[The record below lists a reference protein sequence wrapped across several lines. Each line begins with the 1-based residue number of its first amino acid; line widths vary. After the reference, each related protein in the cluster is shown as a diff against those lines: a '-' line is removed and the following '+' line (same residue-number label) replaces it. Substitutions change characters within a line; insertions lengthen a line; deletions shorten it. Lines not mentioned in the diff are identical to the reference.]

1 MATTTLDDKSTNR
14 RAEGGHSIAGAAL
27 AGVGALLFVLALM
40 VHFYVAPTLSIAPID
55 QDSVTHLEAKGATVF
70 DTATLKPIT
79 TDLSIAAHT
88 VADVKASKAASKQVG
103 DTRVWMNNTT
113 ITSSDG
119 VIRSQSQ
126 KRAAFNGKTA
136 VGVNCASCDNY
147 YMSEKDEKV
156 ATKLTGLLF
165 KFPFGTEKTTYQVW
179 DDTAAKAVPTRYT
192 GTTTI
197 EGLKIYTFENDVPA
211 TVVGTRE
218 VPASVFG
225 LAGTDNVTANSYYQN
240 HTLYYIEPVTGAIVN
255 QVSDTKSWFDY
266 DGNQLVTTQ
275 ARVTYTPQ
283 QITDMVH
290 KTLGNQPSLLSK
302 ARGWLPWAAGFFG
315 LGLISVGYAVTRG
328 RRHSA

>member
-1 MATTTLDDKSTNR
+1 M
-14 RAEGGHSIAGAAL
+14 
-27 AGVGALLFVLALM
+27 LFVLALM

-88 VADVKASKAASKQVG
+88 VADVKASKKASKEVG

-126 KRAAFNGKTA
+126 KRAAFNGKTS

-147 YMSEKDEKV
+147 YMAEKDAKV
-156 ATKLTGLLF
+156 PTKLSGLLF
-165 KFPFGTEKTTYQVW
+165 KWPFGTDKTTYQVW
-179 DDTAAKAVPTRYT
+179 DDTIAKAVPTRYT
-192 GTTTI
+192 GTTTL
-197 EGLKIYTFENDVPA
+197 EGLKMYTFENEVPA
-211 TVVGTRE
+211 TVVGTRD

-225 LAGTDNVTANSYYQN
+225 LVGNDNVTADSYYQN
-240 HTLYYIEPVTGAIVN
+240 HTVYYIEPVTGAIVN
-255 QVSDTKSWFDY
+255 QVTDTKNWFDY
-266 DGNQLVTTQ
+266 DGHQLVTTE
-275 ARVTYTPQ
+275 AHITYTPQ
-283 QITDMVH
+283 QIKDMVH

-302 ARGWLPWAAGFFG
+302 AKGWLPWVAGL
-315 LGLISVGYAVTRG
+315 LGLVLVSFGYSVNRG
-328 RRHSA
+328 RRHEA